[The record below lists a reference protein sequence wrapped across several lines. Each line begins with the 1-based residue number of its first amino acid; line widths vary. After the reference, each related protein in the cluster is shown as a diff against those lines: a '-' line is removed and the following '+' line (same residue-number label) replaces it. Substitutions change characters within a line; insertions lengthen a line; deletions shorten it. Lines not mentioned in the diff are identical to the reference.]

1 MGSSSQAIVP
11 SKDSP
16 PAVLGA
22 LFPINGM
29 ETTADWLFA
38 RVPLRFPK
46 IKIALSEGGIGWVP
60 MLIDRIESMQR
71 VLDDSDDFGDFSPI
85 DLLLRNF

>member
-1 MGSSSQAIVP
+1 
-11 SKDSP
+11 
-16 PAVLGA
+16 
-22 LFPINGM
+22 M